1 MLDSEKQSLIC
12 LFINYATCLDREK
25 LAFWM
30 YKSVSSISW
39 VPEQNSGEHQL
50 SQEVMPVKLVC
61 IPKLR
66 QQGQA
71 TEETDEMKQ
80 SVMFHWATNSFLI
93 FLKFVR
99 KKMDY

>member
-1 MLDSEKQSLIC
+1 
-12 LFINYATCLDREK
+12 
-25 LAFWM
+25 M
-30 YKSVSSISW
+30 YKSVSSILW

-50 SQEVMPVKLVC
+50 SQEVMPVKLMCV
-61 IPKLR
+61 PKLR